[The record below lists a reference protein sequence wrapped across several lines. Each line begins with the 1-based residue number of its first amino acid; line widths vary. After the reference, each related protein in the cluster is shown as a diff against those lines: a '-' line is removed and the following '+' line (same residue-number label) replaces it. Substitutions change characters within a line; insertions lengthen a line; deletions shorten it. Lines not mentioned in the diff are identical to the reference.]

1 MIVRK
6 EGNDELILIGQT
18 DHSRLVGQL
27 AALWGN
33 DTFAAPQPYASVV
46 RAAAFHDYGW
56 LRYETSPLLHPE
68 TGEPYQFLQ
77 VPLGTTQLEAY
88 QWSLDWLAGIDRYA
102 GLIISMH
109 RTGLWKNRYGTITHP
124 GGYNLRD
131 LTPEVRQF
139 IERNEAWQERER
151 ASWDANPLWTNYRL
165 MQVWDLLGLY
175 FCCHEPQED
184 YVEPV
189 PVSYSEKRETRVTLT
204 PLGPYHV
211 KVDPYPFNARP
222 CNIQLAF
229 KRLPKASFEDA
240 EEFHRAYFQAE
251 NDLLRFELL

>member
-1 MIVRK
+1 
-6 EGNDELILIGQT
+6 
-18 DHSRLVGQL
+18 
-27 AALWGN
+27 
-33 DTFAAPQPYASVV
+33 
-46 RAAAFHDYGW
+46 
-56 LRYETSPLLHPE
+56 
-68 TGEPYQFLQ
+68 
-77 VPLGTTQLEAY
+77 
-88 QWSLDWLAGIDRYA
+88 
-102 GLIISMH
+102 
-109 RTGLWKNRYGTITHP
+109 
-124 GGYNLRD
+124 
-131 LTPEVRQF
+131 
-139 IERNEAWQERER
+139 
-151 ASWDANPLWTNYRL
+151 

-189 PVSYSEKRETRVTLT
+189 PVSYSEKRETRVTLI